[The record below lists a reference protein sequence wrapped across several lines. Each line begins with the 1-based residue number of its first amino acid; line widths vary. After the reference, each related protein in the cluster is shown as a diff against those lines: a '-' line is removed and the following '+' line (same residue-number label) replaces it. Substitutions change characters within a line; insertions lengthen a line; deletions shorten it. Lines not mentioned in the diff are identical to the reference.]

1 MNRKLIDFW
10 VGVFVLLGTLAMVFL
25 ALKVGNFASA
35 GSAGKTYRL
44 IANFENIGQLKPR
57 AAVKTSGVVVGR
69 VAGIHYDSKEH
80 RAVVEL
86 DIEKEFQFDKDS
98 TAQVLTAGVL
108 GEQYLGIE
116 PGGNSQMLKDHEV
129 IMQTQGAFV
138 LEKLISDF
146 IFNKSGGNTDH
157 AEKSADPLQ

>member
-10 VGVFVLLGTLAMVFL
+10 VGVFVLLGAVALVFL
-25 ALKVGNFASA
+25 ALQVGNFGTS
-35 GSAGKTYRL
+35 GSAKDTYRL
-44 IANFENIGQLKPR
+44 VANFENVGQLKPR

-69 VAGIHYDSKEH
+69 VASIHYDSKEH

-86 DIEKEFQFDKDS
+86 DIQKEFQFDKDS

-116 PGGNSQMLKDHEV
+116 PGGNSQMLKNNEV

-146 IFNKSGGNTDH
+146 IFNKSGG
-157 AEKSADPLQ
+157 SADDTDKTKDPLE